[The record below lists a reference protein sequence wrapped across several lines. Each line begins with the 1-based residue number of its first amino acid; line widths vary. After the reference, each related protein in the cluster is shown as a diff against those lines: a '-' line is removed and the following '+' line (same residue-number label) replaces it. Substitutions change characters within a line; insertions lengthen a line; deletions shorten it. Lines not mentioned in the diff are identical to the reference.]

1 MTDSKQAQKG
11 TCSKPLSVIRPPGCA
26 MRRHASQLFLVVVTY
41 CLTLPVAAQTVV
53 DGDSIKLDGKTYRLY
68 GIDAP
73 DDGQVCPDGWPAAY
87 EAEAYLGQLV
97 RGKAVACVPIGVPKR
112 NETLAICR
120 ADGVDLGAA
129 MVTGGMAYAFVPY
142 SVRYITQ
149 EEAAV
154 SASRGVH
161 RHKCLAPWEWR
172 ARIQLSE

>member
-1 MTDSKQAQKG
+1 
-11 TCSKPLSVIRPPGCA
+11 
-26 MRRHASQLFLVVVTY
+26 MRRHANRLFLVVVTH
-41 CLTLPVAAQTVV
+41 CLTLSVAAQTVI
-53 DGDSIKLDGKTYRLY
+53 DSDSIELNGKTYRLY

-73 DDGQVCPDGWPAAY
+73 DDGQICSDGWPAAY

-97 RGKAVACVPIGVPKR
+97 RGKSVKCIPVGLSQR
-112 NETLAICR
+112 NEIPAICR
-120 ADGVDLGAA
+120 ADGVDVGAA

-172 ARIQLSE
+172 ALIKRSK